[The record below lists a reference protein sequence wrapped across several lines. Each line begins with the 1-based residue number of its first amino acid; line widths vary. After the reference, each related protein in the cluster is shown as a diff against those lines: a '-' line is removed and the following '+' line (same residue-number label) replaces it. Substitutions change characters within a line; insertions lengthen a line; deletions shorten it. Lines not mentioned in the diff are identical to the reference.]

1 MEITLKS
8 KKALGSVSQTV
19 SLISEIE
26 GILKHIHAM
35 IPPSGPFVLKDGSQL
50 TKQQESI
57 ALEAGDQLQELFA
70 VKAGKEDIAK
80 AIRMLSCGLKIAQ
93 QSDHEGMALTYGMV
107 LENVSAW
114 SLMTV
119 VKRILCDEINCLSD
133 TFFPSTRELVRL
145 CRDLENSLLRKANF
159 VRNAVLRFREKELK
173 EQAEKEHSS
182 PLTLVHK
189 QELEETLNGIGGIM
203 KRFGPQQTSEKC

>member
-1 MEITLKS
+1 M
-8 KKALGSVSQTV
+8 
-19 SLISEIE
+19 
-26 GILKHIHAM
+26 
-35 IPPSGPFVLKDGSQL
+35 KDGSQL

-145 CRDLENSLLRKANF
+145 CRDLENDLLRKANF
-159 VRNAVLRFREKELK
+159 VRNAVLRAREKLLK

-182 PLTLVHK
+182 PLTVIHK
-189 QELEETLNGIGGIM
+189 QKLEETLNGIGGIM
-203 KRFGPQQTSEKC
+203 KRFGPQQSSEKC

>member
-1 MEITLKS
+1 
-8 KKALGSVSQTV
+8 
-19 SLISEIE
+19 
-26 GILKHIHAM
+26 M

-173 EQAEKEHSS
+173 EQAEKEHST
-182 PLTLVHK
+182 PITLVHK